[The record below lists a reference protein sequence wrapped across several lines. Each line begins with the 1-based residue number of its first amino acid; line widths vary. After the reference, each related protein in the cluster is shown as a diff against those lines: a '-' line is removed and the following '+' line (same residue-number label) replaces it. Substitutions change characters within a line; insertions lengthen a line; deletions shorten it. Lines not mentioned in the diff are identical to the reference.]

1 MLPWLKSLKV
11 KFRLFTKTTD
21 LERGKDEA
29 PVKFAVGVGELPQIK
44 EDKCTS
50 RSPIKDYVTTIT
62 PEISEISK
70 NDTCHNPSILEQ
82 ILSEEDKV
90 FISPCE
96 ISTAEYQ
103 IPQFPHENVVRVHR
117 STLKEIKSPRFL
129 KIKQE
134 FPESNNTFLIAKHLQ
149 IPNYSRNSEKTIKHV
164 RKSLNYSL
172 FLF

>member
-11 KFRLFTKTTD
+11 KLRLFTKTTD
-21 LERGKDEA
+21 LERGKDEV
-29 PVKFAVGVGELPQIK
+29 PVKVAVGVGDLPQSK

-50 RSPIKDYVTTIT
+50 RLPIKDYVTTIT

-70 NDTCHNPSILEQ
+70 SDTCHNPILEQ

-90 FISPCE
+90 FFSSGE
-96 ISTAEYQ
+96 ISTTEYK
-103 IPQFPHENVVRVHR
+103 IPQFPDENVVRVDR
-117 STLKEIKSPRFL
+117 NTLKEIKSPRIL

-134 FPESNNTFLIAKHLQ
+134 SLESENTFLIAKHLQ
-149 IPNYSRNSEKTIKHV
+149 IPNYSRNPEQTIKNV
-164 RKSLNYSL
+164 RKSLNYCI